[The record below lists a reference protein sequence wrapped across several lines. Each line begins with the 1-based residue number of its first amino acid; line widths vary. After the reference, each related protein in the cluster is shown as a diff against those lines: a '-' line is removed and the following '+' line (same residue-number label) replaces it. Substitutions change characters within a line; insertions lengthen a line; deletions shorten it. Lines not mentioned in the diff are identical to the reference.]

1 MDSQR
6 IQLLVPGRQ
15 VTAEPDAD
23 IRHLVKIE
31 PISSNQIQ
39 AASRGE
45 PAQQTLVEGPG
56 DSLVKLEYESG
67 LVEWLRL
74 DQLQAELGASRA
86 GGPTPVPALLN
97 RSGAASRGRG
107 RLGAQGDARLRDQP
121 GRQDCAGVRPID
133 RQRVGRQAEHGSVPP
148 QAGWLFWRAD
158 HGRVAGRSAN
168 LPGVHSRHRVQH
180 ARQFPRLLGRSRE
193 EAAHRRMEGAPQ
205 DIWKP
210 DSRVGASDVERQPRA
225 EHSGSGPTCS
235 RRRRRFT

>member
-74 DQLQAELGASRA
+74 DQLQTELGASRA
-86 GGPTPVPALLN
+86 GGPTP
-97 RSGAASRGRG
+97 
-107 RLGAQGDARLRDQP
+107 DA
-121 GRQDCAGVRPID
+121 
-133 RQRVGRQAEHGSVPP
+133 GS
-148 QAGWLFWRAD
+148 
-158 HGRVAGRSAN
+158 
-168 LPGVHSRHRVQH
+168 
-180 ARQFPRLLGRSRE
+180 
-193 EAAHRRMEGAPQ
+193 
-205 DIWKP
+205 
-210 DSRVGASDVERQPRA
+210 
-225 EHSGSGPTCS
+225 
-235 RRRRRFT
+235 